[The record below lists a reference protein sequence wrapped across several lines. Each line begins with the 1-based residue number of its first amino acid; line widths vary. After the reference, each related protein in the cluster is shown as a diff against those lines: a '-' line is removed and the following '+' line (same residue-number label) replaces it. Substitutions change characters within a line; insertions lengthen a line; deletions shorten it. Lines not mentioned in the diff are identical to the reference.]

1 MGRLPVILSLL
12 LVGLL
17 AVVGIVGLS
26 AIRSLDAPLPL
37 NAPLRFKVPAGAS
50 FSHVAADLSAQGVI
64 ANPKAWVL
72 YARWKG
78 LAAAV
83 KAGEY
88 EVQPGITAR
97 ELLTKMVNG
106 QVLLHS
112 FTIVDGWRVQEI
124 PAFRLARQSGDR

>member
-1 MGRLPVILSLL
+1 
-12 LVGLL
+12 
-17 AVVGIVGLS
+17 
-26 AIRSLDAPLPL
+26 
-37 NAPLRFKVPAGAS
+37 
-50 FSHVAADLSAQGVI
+50 
-64 ANPKAWVL
+64 

-112 FTIVDGWRVQEI
+112 FTIVDGWRVQDMLDALRRNPDVASTLPQTGAAAKAATLMTKLGNSGVDAEGQFL
-124 PAFRLARQSGDR
+124 PETYRFVGGTSDVEVLRQAH

>member
-1 MGRLPVILSLL
+1 MS
-12 LVGLL
+12 
-17 AVVGIVGLS
+17 
-26 AIRSLDAPLPL
+26 
-37 NAPLRFKVPAGAS
+37 PANWRK
-50 FSHVAADLSAQGVI
+50 QGMI
-64 ANPKAWVL
+64 AHPRIWVL

-88 EVQPGITAR
+88 EIQPGTTPR

-112 FTIVDGWRVQEI
+112 FTIVDGWRVAGSARGLAPQSRVI
-124 PAFRLARQSGDR
+124 ATLPAGKILRASRRGHGETGRSGHRS